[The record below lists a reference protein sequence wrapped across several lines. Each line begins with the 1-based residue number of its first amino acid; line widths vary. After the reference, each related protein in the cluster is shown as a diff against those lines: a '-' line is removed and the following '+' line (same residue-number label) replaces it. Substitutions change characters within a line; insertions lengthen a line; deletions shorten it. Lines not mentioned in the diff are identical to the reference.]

1 MSMTGNK
8 FKLGIFFSIG
18 ILFTIFLIIW
28 LGGGFKERSTITYVS
43 YFSWSVQGLNE
54 GSNVMYN
61 GVSIGHVES
70 IDIAPDGRL
79 VEVVMKIRS
88 EFLVDSTIVA
98 TMQVIGIT
106 GLQVINLSTDSI
118 RVHHHR
124 RFNFEVEYQVIPVEE
139 GAMQSITSMITRI
152 TEITNEVDLKTMSEQ
167 LNELLKNTNRI
178 LSSDKIDRIE
188 DSILSNSENLDSLLI
203 TYTRLGQNLNRLALT
218 LNTIA
223 PELAVSVDSLVAEI
237 QVLLEPLDLLAN
249 KVNMLIIDG
258 SEMMNNLSSLLEILG
273 RDPSEL
279 LIRTSGEG
287 VWQ

>member
-1 MSMTGNK
+1 
-8 FKLGIFFSIG
+8 
-18 ILFTIFLIIW
+18 
-28 LGGGFKERSTITYVS
+28 
-43 YFSWSVQGLNE
+43 
-54 GSNVMYN
+54 
-61 GVSIGHVES
+61 
-70 IDIAPDGRL
+70 
-79 VEVVMKIRS
+79 
-88 EFLVDSTIVA
+88 
-98 TMQVIGIT
+98 
-106 GLQVINLSTDSI
+106 
-118 RVHHHR
+118 
-124 RFNFEVEYQVIPVEE
+124 
-139 GAMQSITSMITRI
+139 MITRI